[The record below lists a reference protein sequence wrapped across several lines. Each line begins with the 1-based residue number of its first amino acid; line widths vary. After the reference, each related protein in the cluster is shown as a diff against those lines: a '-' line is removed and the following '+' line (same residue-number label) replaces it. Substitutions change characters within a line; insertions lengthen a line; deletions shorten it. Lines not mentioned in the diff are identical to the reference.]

1 MADQPLLEVRNLGLS
16 FGSVE
21 VLRGVD
27 LTVNSGEVVG
37 VVGESGSGKSTL
49 IGAMMRTLP
58 PPARITSGSVQ
69 LKGTDVLALSD
80 AEVRALRWRD
90 ISLVPQSAL
99 DSLNPVMTVQRQIV
113 DTMLAHRPDWSR
125 AECDRRALTLLE
137 QVGIGA
143 EHYRVYPHEL
153 SGGLRQR
160 VTIALAMALE
170 PPMIVLDEPTTALD
184 VIMESRI
191 IHQLRTLQRQN
202 GFSMVFVTHNLP
214 LLLTFATRLVVLY
227 AGQVVEEGPA
237 DAIAQNPRHPYTRAL
252 LNAIPSVT
260 GPLEDL
266 ASIPGTPPSFEDPPP
281 GCRFHPR
288 CRLAQARCSA
298 EEPRLTGDSRWRA
311 ACWFAEEGA

>member
-1 MADQPLLEVRNLGLS
+1 MGEPILKVRNLGLS
-16 FGSVE
+16 FGSVP

-27 LTVNSGEVVG
+27 LTVHRREVVG

-58 PPARITSGSVQ
+58 PPARITSGSVH
-69 LKGTDVLALSD
+69 LKGRDVLALSD
-80 AEVRALRWRD
+80 SEVRSLRWRD

-99 DSLNPVMTVQRQIV
+99 DSLNPVLTIQRQIL
-113 DTMLAHRPDWSR
+113 DTMRVHRPDWS
-125 AECDRRALTLLE
+125 AQECDRRALDLLQ
-137 QVGIGA
+137 QVGIGE

-160 VTIALAMALE
+160 VTIALAMALQ
-170 PPMIVLDEPTTALD
+170 PSLIVLDEPTTALD

-191 IHQLRTLQRQN
+191 IHQLRTLQN
-202 GFSMVFVTHNLP
+202 ETGFSMVFVTHNLP

-227 AGQVVEEGPA
+227 AGRVVEEGPTES
-237 DAIAQNPRHPYTRAL
+237 ISRNPKHPYTKAL

-266 ASIPGTPPSFEDPPP
+266 ASIPGTPPSFEDPPT

-288 CRLAQARCSA
+288 CPAAESKCATADPPLFGEGPWRSACWLAG
-298 EEPRLTGDSRWRA
+298 EEP
-311 ACWFAEEGA
+311 